1 MSFSNF
7 RPFDTKIISHDK
19 SCYPIE
25 YNTPSDYC
33 IYNVFDNDNKTQH
46 IITLINKQFKCN
58 YIVNQKNTLNYLI
71 DLDTIFGGEIDIY
84 MNNIIFTEVWTR
96 FLKPN
101 SKIIKIPICLYIDN
115 PWNENFAHLI
125 FELLYPLI
133 KLNEINGDL
142 PILMSVGSYT
152 LPLLKILGITNPI
165 IKREEYHVYRI
176 ENSMYVKSLGVIEKK
191 TITYVKKYI
200 NNKLEYL
207 KQDFIKPIGVI
218 IYRTN
223 QRIIHNYQDFI
234 DRLILTFPNI
244 QWIIYKDNEC
254 FDEYLPKFVNCS
266 YIIGPHGA
274 GHANMIFSQQP
285 NVKVFE
291 FMIKKFLNPCFKN
304 LADMLNYEF
313 HTMFID
319 NDTNYNTI
327 LNIDEII
334 NSVSPYLSK

>member
-1 MSFSNF
+1 MSFSNI
-7 RPFDTKIISHDK
+7 RPFYTKIISHDK

-25 YNTPSDYC
+25 YNTSSDYC
-33 IYNVFDNDNKTQH
+33 IYNAFDNDNKTQH
-46 IITLINKQFKCN
+46 VITLANKQFKYN
-58 YIVNQKNTLNYLI
+58 YVVNQKNIFSYVQNI
-71 DLDTIFGGEIDIY
+71 DTVYSGEIDIY
-84 MNNIIFTEVWTR
+84 MNNIILTEVWTR

-101 SKIIKIPICLYIDN
+101 SKIFKIPLCLYIDN

-152 LPLLKILGITNPI
+152 LPLLKILGVNNPI
-165 IKREEYHVYRI
+165 IKREENHVYRI
-176 ENSMYVKSLGVIEKK
+176 ENSVYFKSLGVIEKK
-191 TITYVKKYI
+191 TTTYVKKYI
-200 NNKLEYL
+200 NNKLDYL
-207 KQDFIKPIGVI
+207 KHEFIKPIGVI
-218 IYRTN
+218 IYRTEK
-223 QRIIHNYQDFI
+223 RIIYNYQDFI
-234 DRLILTFPNI
+234 DRLILTFTNI
-244 QWIIYKDNEC
+244 EWIIYKDDEC
-254 FDEYLPKFVNCS
+254 FDQYFPKFVNCS

-291 FMIKKFLNPCFKN
+291 FMIKGYLNPCFKN

-319 NDTNYNTI
+319 NDANYNTV

-334 NSVSPYLSK
+334 DSVMPYLIK